1 MTNYEYYKEQI
12 RRIVDV
18 GLPFAV
24 NKDSQKIELCDGS
37 LCEDCLFG
45 VDCDKAKF
53 RWAYEEYI
61 EPESVVDWS
70 TIPVDTEVLVSTNKK
85 YWISRY
91 FAGIINGKTYAF
103 SNSGTSK
110 MTNKVAYWEYM
121 KLAEVE

>member
-1 MTNYEYYKEQI
+1 MINYEKYKEDMEKLGDKKVAFDKFKNK
-12 RRIVDV
+12 IVRCV
-18 GLPFAV
+18 GLA
-24 NKDSQKIELCDGS
+24 CDNCAFYVGYD
-37 LCEDCLFG
+37 DCKLG
-45 VDCDKAKF
+45 AMK
-53 RWAYEEYI
+53 WAAEEYEE
-61 EPESVVDWS
+61 PEVDWS
-70 TIPVDTEVLVSTNKK
+70 KVPVDTEVLVSTNKK